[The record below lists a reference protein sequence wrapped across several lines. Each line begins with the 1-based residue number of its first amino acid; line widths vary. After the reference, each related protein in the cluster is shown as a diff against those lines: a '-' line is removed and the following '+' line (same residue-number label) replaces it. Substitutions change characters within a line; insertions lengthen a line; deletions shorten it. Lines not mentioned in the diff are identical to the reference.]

1 MIQKG
6 YANRIIF
13 SALPFSCDQKVFCKS
28 GVIGRL
34 LGAVVDTESP
44 VGTGASV
51 TVVLCTR
58 MTGHINIFIHI
69 FGTVLVLG
77 GIV

>member
-1 MIQKG
+1 MPTEIYFQHYHFHVTK
-6 YANRIIF
+6 I
-13 SALPFSCDQKVFCKS
+13 FCKS

-34 LGAVVDTESP
+34 LGAVVDTESL